1 MYFSPRHTRCF
12 QVSTGRMLACD
23 GGEDTVYEGELTM
36 KRLGLVMVWLLATG
50 AACVAQDAAPA
61 GPVANP
67 VTTTVKSQLT
77 RYEKN
82 MVAAAD
88 SMPAEKYSFKPTPEM
103 NSFGHV
109 VMHIAQ
115 SNYFLCAKIS
125 GQAAPDVKLADT
137 DGKDKLVA
145 GLKASFEFCGTV
157 LAGVDDSK
165 LSDPL
170 TLFGNRQTSR
180 AGALITLSDDWYD
193 HYGAQAVYLR
203 LNGILPP
210 TAQAAK

>member
-1 MYFSPRHTRCF
+1 MDKAGVCF
-12 QVSTGRMLACD
+12 PATKEKNAGSEIRALR
-23 GGEDTVYEGELTM
+23 GEMTM
-36 KRLGLVMVWLLATG
+36 KRLGLVLVGLLASG
-50 AACVAQDAAPA
+50 AVCAAQDAAPA

-82 MVAAAD
+82 MTAAAD
-88 SMPAEKYSFKPTPEM
+88 LMPADKYNFKPTPEM

-137 DGKDKLVA
+137 DGKDKLLA
-145 GLKASFEFCGTV
+145 GLKASFEFCSTA

-165 LSDPL
+165 LSEPM

-193 HYGAQAVYLR
+193 HYGAQAIYLR

-210 TAQAAK
+210 TAQPAK

>member
-1 MYFSPRHTRCF
+1 MRRE
-12 QVSTGRMLACD
+12 M
-23 GGEDTVYEGELTM
+23 TM
-36 KRLGLVMVWLLATG
+36 KRIGLVMAGLLVG
-50 AACVAQDAAPA
+50 GVAAMAQDVAP

-67 VTTTVKSQLT
+67 VTTTVKGQLT

-88 SMPAEKYSFKPTPEM
+88 LMPAEKYGFKPTAEM

-115 SNYFLCAKIS
+115 SNYFLCSKIS
-125 GQAAPDVKLADT
+125 GAAPPDVKLTEA

-145 GLKASFEFCGTV
+145 GLKASFEFCSTA

-165 LSDPL
+165 LGDPL

-210 TAQAAK
+210 TAQPAPAK